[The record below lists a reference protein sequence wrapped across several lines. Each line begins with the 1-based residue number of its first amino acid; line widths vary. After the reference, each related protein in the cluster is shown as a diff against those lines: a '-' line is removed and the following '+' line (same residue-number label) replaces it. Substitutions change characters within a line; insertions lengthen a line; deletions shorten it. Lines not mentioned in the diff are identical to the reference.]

1 MTSPLWLTLG
11 LTIGIVASRLPS
23 GAGRRVQ
30 IELALGLAA
39 SVVGGLIAI
48 LLG

>member
-1 MTSPLWLTLG
+1 MTILLWLTLG
-11 LTIGIVASRLPS
+11 LIIGVAARRLS
-23 GAGRRVQ
+23 AGAERRVQ

-39 SVVGGLIAI
+39 SIAGGLIAI